1 MWLPFCYVNYRNK
14 ERRIEIERCK
24 NKAVWKDAAHII
36 GRSKSAKGACQE
48 VYHRGERESERCGAA
63 AAAKAAAKA
72 IAAIIEWIVAAVKAL
87 IAAIAAGGF
96 AVLFT
101 GDMEDENSSVSN
113 WVDVLGVY
121 SVYATTGDN
130 AAEVITVTPEN
141 NEKLRKIFYDMNSYS
156 VHTETETVEEVEVDD
171 YGATLASVSSN

>member
-1 MWLPFCYVNYRNK
+1 MWRSSSESGCK
-14 ERRIEIERCK
+14 SHRRHYQVDR
-24 NKAVWKDAAHII
+24 
-36 GRSKSAKGACQE
+36 RSGQGA
-48 VYHRGERESERCGAA
+48 S
-63 AAAKAAAKA
+63 
-72 IAAIIEWIVAAVKAL
+72 
-87 IAAIAAGGF
+87 AIAAGGWV